1 MTSVC
6 VALIDYGSGNLRSA
20 TKACEHVLSASSLR
34 GRVILARNKD
44 DLASASHIILPG
56 VGAFA
61 DCLRGLGG
69 LNGDWLGALTREV
82 KEKGKAFLGI
92 CVGMQ
97 LLAEKSFEFGEHE
110 GLGWFDGV
118 VRPFESSGL
127 KVPHMGW
134 NNLHWTSA
142 QARAHPLASGLNDG
156 MDVYFVHSYR
166 FAETNRGQVLCESDY
181 GGTFP
186 SLMLRDNILGS
197 QFHPE
202 KSQRVGLRLLTNF
215 LSWRL

>member
-6 VALIDYGSGNLRSA
+6 VVLIDYGSGNLRSA
-20 TKACEHVLSASSLR
+20 AKACEHVLRDSSLR
-34 GRVILARNKD
+34 GRVVLAQNKD

-61 DCLRGLGG
+61 DCLSGLGG
-69 LNGDWLGALTREV
+69 LSGDWLGALTREV
-82 KEKGKAFLGI
+82 MEKGKAFLGI
-92 CVGMQ
+92 CVGMH
-97 LLAEKSFEFGEHE
+97 LLAEKSFEFGEHK

-118 VRPFESSGL
+118 VRPFDLKGL

-134 NNLHWTSA
+134 NNLQWTSA
-142 QARAHPLASGLNDG
+142 QARQHPLARGLSDG

-166 FAETNRGQVLCESDY
+166 FAEAKRGQVLCESDY
-181 GGTFP
+181 GGPFP

-202 KSQRVGLRLLTNF
+202 KSQRVGLRLLANF
-215 LSWRL
+215 MSWRL